1 MANRISCFL
10 APPFR
15 VSLIQK
21 NVFIVIFNLFFISK
35 INATHNR
42 AGEISISQVGDC
54 TSSLTVK
61 ATITTYTKTSSIQAD
76 RDTLF
81 ICWGDGKCEKIGRS
95 NGGGSTPKGEPLEN
109 DTKRNIYI
117 ADRKSVV

>member
-1 MANRISCFL
+1 MANGISCFL
-10 APPFR
+10 ASLFR
-15 VSLIQK
+15 VSFSQKKVLII
-21 NVFIVIFNLFFISK
+21 VFSLFFYAK
-35 INATHNR
+35 MNATHNR

-95 NGGGSTPKGEPLEN
+95 NGGGS
-109 DTKRNIYI
+109 
-117 ADRKSVV
+117 